1 MAGSQ
6 LPRWR
11 LGTRPGADGPC
22 SSGWPLARSASALE
36 VAAPWDPAPE
46 SSAKRQHHEPETEK
60 KIQFAL
66 GFEPPPLGCKSSS
79 HPTRLLPPWRLSG
92 RQSELP
98 IYTIPDFGLGAS
110 RPTHYG
116 FCCTQVQ
123 MDPGGRFR
131 ALGPISSVQ
140 DGFDGVPDRSR
151 AGSFWMCRFFAI
163 GALSVSPL
171 GCPGRL

>member
-1 MAGSQ
+1 MGLGLAQMVHAAVGGPSHGPQVPWRSQPHGIQ
-6 LPRWR
+6 LPKAVQK
-11 LGTRPGADGPC
+11 GSTMSQRP
-22 SSGWPLARSASALE
+22 
-36 VAAPWDPAPE
+36 
-46 SSAKRQHHEPETEK
+46 K
-60 KIQFAL
+60 KNQFAL

-79 HPTRLLPPWRLSG
+79 HPTRLLPLWRLSG

-98 IYTIPDFGLGAS
+98 IYTKPDFRLGAS

-116 FCCTQVQ
+116 FPCAQVQ

-131 ALGPISSVQ
+131 ALGPISTVQ

-171 GCPGRL
+171 SCPGRL

>member
-1 MAGSQ
+1 MGLGLAQMVHAAVGGPSHGPQVPWRSQPHGIQ
-6 LPRWR
+6 LPKAVQK
-11 LGTRPGADGPC
+11 GSTMSQRPKKKF
-22 SSGWPLARSASALE
+22 SSH
-36 VAAPWDPAPE
+36 WDLNP
-46 SSAKRQHHEPETEK
+46 S
-60 KIQFAL
+60 
-66 GFEPPPLGCKSSS
+66 PLGCKSSS

-98 IYTIPDFGLGAS
+98 IYTIPDFRLGAS

-116 FCCTQVQ
+116 FWCTQVQ

-131 ALGPISSVQ
+131 ALGAISSVQ

-171 GCPGRL
+171 SCPGRL